1 MKPVK
6 KAFSF
11 LSPAYMVGKAVKGAL
26 GGVEQAPDL
35 PPVQEMPAANDEAAK
50 AARRRRMLMNQARS
64 GRQSTLLSNTDTLG

>member
-1 MKPVK
+1 M
-6 KAFSF
+6 
-11 LSPAYMVGKAVKGAL
+11 SPAYMVGKAVKAVKGAL